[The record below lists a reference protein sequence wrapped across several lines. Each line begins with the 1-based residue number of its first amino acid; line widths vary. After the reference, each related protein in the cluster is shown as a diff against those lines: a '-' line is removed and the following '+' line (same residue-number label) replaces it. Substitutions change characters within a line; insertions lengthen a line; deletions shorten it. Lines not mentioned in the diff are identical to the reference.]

1 MATIGLLLKSY
12 AGDLAYA
19 KRLLASYGRHN
30 VEGLHLHCVV
40 PQEDVELFRPLT
52 TDLVTVHAE
61 EEILGSRLVAEPIG
75 DLRVGYANQEIV
87 KLAFWETGLLDNYF
101 CIDSDAVILR
111 GFTAADFMHDSETP
125 YTVLVEDNDL
135 KSDPAYYREHWIG
148 REASIRRIAAELG
161 TPARV
166 LRTSHGHQIMSSR
179 ALRSLREDFMDPRGW
194 DYRDL
199 LGISPYEFSWYALW
213 VQHFGPIPVHQREPL
228 VKVFHTEDQYIA
240 ALLSGITE
248 SDLARGYL
256 AVVVNSNF
264 SRDLG
269 PLSVGGDKT
278 SSLVPLL
285 SYGQVSQ
292 LFGRKLSDTWRRLLR
307 PRRSTEPGP

>member
-1 MATIGLLLKSY
+1 MARIGLLLKSY

-19 KRLLASYGRHN
+19 ERLLASYGRHN
-30 VEGLHLHCVV
+30 VEGLSLHCVV
-40 PQEDVELFRPLT
+40 PRGDVPLFRPLA
-52 TDLVTVHAE
+52 TDCVTVHAE
-61 EEILGSRLVAEPIG
+61 EDLLGSHLVAEPIG

-111 GFTAADFMHDSETP
+111 GFTGADFMHDSETP

-179 ALRSLREDFMDPRGW
+179 ALRSLREDFMDPRRW

-199 LGISPYEFSWYALW
+199 LAISPYEFSWYALW
-213 VQHFGPIPVHQREPL
+213 VQHARPITVHQREPL

-240 ALLSGITE
+240 ALLSGVTE
-248 SDLARGYL
+248 SDLSRGYF

-269 PLSVGGDKT
+269 PLSVGGDKVT
-278 SSLVPLL
+278 SLVPLF
-285 SYGQVSQ
+285 SYGEVGKLLS
-292 LFGRKLSDTWRRLLR
+292 RKMSDTWRRRLASRRR
-307 PRRSTEPGP
+307 P